1 MPRVVS
7 VCFRR
12 AGRGY
17 RFDAGDL
24 EVKPGDRVVARTS
37 RGIEIGVVR
46 AGPTEAPQDEG
57 DTELRAI
64 VRTATEAD
72 LRKDEEN
79 AAREREAMEV
89 AAEQVAKHD
98 LPMKLIEAQV
108 TLDRSR
114 IVIHFSAEG
123 RVDFRA
129 LVRDLA
135 RALRA
140 RVELHQ
146 VGVRDE
152 AKMRGGLGHCGRLL
166 CCATFLTHFDPV
178 GIKMAKEQDISLNP
192 QKISGVCGRL
202 MCCLNFEYAHYRDAK
217 RCLPKTGGRVET
229 DRGPGKVTEVNVLR
243 NRVVVA
249 LDEGGRIELPTAAV
263 ARHQPGCPHLAAAE
277 GGEADL
283 PVPADPSDAPFTDA
297 DDRPPADAESPTQ
310 PDPQDRPSTGAHDRP
325 APDTHDRPA
334 PDTHDRPAAESRD
347 RPPSSS
353 QDGPA
358 ASAQGRPSPGTRRR
372 SRRRGSGRRR
382 RRTRP
387 EDS

>member
-17 RFDAGDL
+17 RFDAGGLD
-24 EVKPGDRVVARTS
+24 VKPGDRVVARTS

-46 AGPTEAPQDEG
+46 TGPTEMPAPED
-57 DTELRAI
+57 DTELRSI
-64 VRTATEAD
+64 VRTATEDD
-72 LRKDEEN
+72 LRKGEEN
-79 AAREREAMEV
+79 LAREREAMEV
-89 AAEQVAKHD
+89 AAEQVAEHG
-98 LPMKLIEAQV
+98 LPMKLIEAQI

-135 RALRA
+135 RALHA

-178 GIKMAKEQDISLNP
+178 GIKMAKDQDISLNP
-192 QKISGVCGRL
+192 QKISGACGRL
-202 MCCLNFEYAHYRDAK
+202 MCCLNFEYAHYREAK
-217 RCLPKTGGRVET
+217 QCLPKTGGRVET

-249 LDEGGRIELPTAAV
+249 LDEGGRLELPTAAV
-263 ARHQPGCPHLAAAE
+263 ARHQPGCPHLAAAQD
-277 GGEADL
+277 GD
-283 PVPADPSDAPFTDA
+283 VPGPDPS
-297 DDRPPADAESPTQ
+297 ETQ
-310 PDPQDRPSTGAHDRP
+310 TSDPQPPDAQPPDAQTPGTQAPGAQTPDAQ
-325 APDTHDRPA
+325 APGAQA
-334 PDTHDRPAAESRD
+334 PGTQNSR
-347 RPPSSS
+347 
-353 QDGPA
+353 
-358 ASAQGRPSPGTRRR
+358 AQGARPQ
-372 SRRRGSGRRR
+372 SRRRRRNAGRRR
-382 RRTRP
+382 RQPRP
-387 EDS
+387 EES

>member
-7 VCFRR
+7 VRFRR

-24 EVKPGDRVVARTS
+24 DVKPGDRVVARTS

-46 AGPTEAPQDEG
+46 TAPTEMPAPEG
-57 DTELRAI
+57 DAELKPI
-64 VRTATEAD
+64 VRTATEND
-72 LRKDEEN
+72 LRKDEET
-79 AAREREAMEV
+79 AAREREAMAV
-89 AAEQVAKHD
+89 AAEQVAKHG
-98 LPMKLIEAQV
+98 LPMKLIEAQI

-123 RVDFRA
+123 RVDFRG

-202 MCCLNFEYAHYRDAK
+202 MCCLNFEYAHYREAK
-217 RCLPKTGGRVET
+217 QCLPKTGGRVET
-229 DRGPGKVTEVNVLR
+229 DRGPGKLIEVNVLR

-249 LDEGGRIELPTAAV
+249 LDEGGRLELPTAAV
-263 ARHQPGCPHLAAAE
+263 ARHQPGCPHLAAE
-277 GGEADL
+277 QDGDIPDPKP
-283 PVPADPSDAPFTDA
+283 PV
-297 DDRPPADAESPTQ
+297 TQ
-310 PDPQDRPSTGAHDRP
+310 VPDPQPPETQTSDAQP
-325 APDTHDRPA
+325 
-334 PDTHDRPAAESRD
+334 RD
-347 RPPSSS
+347 PRPPETQTSDAQPRDPRPPGAKAPGRQTPGTEASGTQSS
-353 QDGPA
+353 G
-358 ASAQGRPSPGTRRR
+358 AQGPRRH
-372 SRRRGSGRRR
+372 SRRHRRNGGRRR
-382 RRTRP
+382 RQPRT
-387 EDS
+387 EES